1 MNLQVALLREIS
13 VIIIATQDYHG
24 SAIMAYKHCTPYI
37 YGTYTYV
44 DKGTEL
50 HYAWAELWMTP

>member
-50 HYAWAELWMTP
+50 HYAWAEL